1 MKRSK
6 RLETLELKKPAYL
19 YDTKKK
25 EWIVSVCYGHINY
38 SKHMN
43 LAIHLTFIAAYE
55 VSKQAKELTNNQ
67 FTLYQQRT
75 SFDYGDKKVLRTD
88 LKDVCSL

>member
-1 MKRSK
+1 M
-6 RLETLELKKPAYL
+6 ETIELKKPAYL

-25 EWIVSVCYGHINY
+25 QWIVSVGYGHINY
-38 SKHMN
+38 SNNMS
-43 LAIHLTFIAAYE
+43 LAMHLTFIDAYE
-55 VSKQAKELTNNQ
+55 VAKQAKELTDNQ